1 MHELTLLN
9 KIVANMA
16 SLFYGNA
23 HEPFELE
30 EFFQLL
36 VPLIQLLFSSDF
48 LKYLYC
54 H

>member
-16 SLFYGNA
+16 SVFYGNA

-30 EFFQLL
+30 EIFSAHSAFDLTFIFQ
-36 VPLIQLLFSSDF
+36 
-48 LKYLYC
+48 
-54 H
+54 